1 MKLNNGYLKGRL
13 YLLPSLVLLLVPIVY
28 SVFRWL
34 DKGYWDSA
42 IGNWLATMLGIIGG
56 IPIGLEVNRLVT
68 ATEERK
74 KTKIETEKE
83 RDILLLTKE
92 ELKFDLARLKERERN
107 LSSLSLHPFKTDLWD
122 AISDSGELKYIK
134 IPALL
139 NRITSAYHIIRI
151 VKRIEE
157 KCHEAMRS
165 ATVGFGNKTGHQL
178 LLEDARS
185 FDEQNLANIEYALKE
200 VDNYFATKNP

>member
-1 MKLNNGYLKGRL
+1 MKKMKLNNGYLKEKL

-74 KTKIETEKE
+74 KTKIETENE

-92 ELKFDLARLKERERN
+92 ELKFDLARLKEREGN

-134 IPALL
+134 IPIL
-139 NRITSAYHIIRI
+139 NNR
-151 VKRIEE
+151 E
-157 KCHEAMRS
+157 
-165 ATVGFGNKTGHQL
+165 
-178 LLEDARS
+178 
-185 FDEQNLANIEYALKE
+185 
-200 VDNYFATKNP
+200 